1 MESGE
6 RRKKHRHRESNIE
19 IDHKKIKDKKR
30 RHHRRKTEERNVE
43 NSNGVSKNNQPN
55 TESGNSVKKNK
66 DEIHLKYNI
75 HGDNIVEIENVKKET
90 KDHKHRKHKASKENR
105 STDRQIVEKHSEYK
119 NKSNKK
125 QFAQSKE
132 DNYAPSVKG
141 SLQKCKTFHLG
152 ENCQH
157 RPRSSMPTKLKEK
170 EEKKPRAKSDKRST
184 ENKVS
189 EIWYCHIDNTEPFKE
204 SAKNQEYLKAIRG
217 KVRQNDKH
225 YVKERAKS
233 SPENIRC
240 SNHQHRRLSNVTKF
254 KNDPPK
260 EHTKSVLNITNKN
273 VDKNNN
279 VEEMIG
285 KECSRTIEHNLKS
298 YFVKIEKLIDQKL
311 NTYLQQKNT
320 TVTECLE
327 GKQGQSEKEK
337 KKDKRNHRNRESII
351 KKRNMSAS
359 SESSRNDNGSR
370 KLSVSPTKLHQRS
383 RSMFAANV
391 EISPSNIEKE
401 TKKQKTKFKEKIKS
415 KERSKSGKRENLH
428 CKKKL
433 ENTEEDYKNI
443 NFEKVFIRPDIRPE
457 EKENKVRKNKIKPE
471 LAVPIPNSEGQVAAP
486 KFIEDV
492 QETCR
497 YYPDKH
503 SEIRERRLKSRHRS
517 KREDSLHL
525 PTQPDPTPSKNY
537 TREREYDDSKH
548 NRLKL
553 SPTNYN
559 KNASMNI
566 LKEKYRVT
574 PTGPTNLV
582 ESTRHRDSIEK
593 PSTSIVYFKPIFS
606 SENIPSLSLDS
617 QDASRINYFLK
628 QPDEENMPCQRY
640 SQRPG
645 SYCQRKTNFIV
656 EGIEPAKRLNA
667 TKAAAKNTSLKKN
680 FECKTVSV
688 ITIPPHNQSNKYI
701 PLEEEGGNFME
712 NSNKMKRLKLY
723 YQCSLDSNKCSG
735 SNFSEDQ
742 SIFNESLKILSDF
755 SDPNRDL
762 NETQTVKKLP
772 VKHKDSA
779 VKDSS
784 SMLLPTRCERR
795 NKFNDNDVS
804 HGFNNYHSAFSQS
817 NCQNAHIKPS
827 IPPHRLYS
835 PDRDIKSQQGKRKIK
850 KHLQNDANLKSKS
863 DINLFCKSSED
874 NSALQKKLILLDGL
888 KDNKNLKLQED
899 TALFNLKV
907 LKNALET
914 QNMLSKEQF
923 PNKNNQILQHLEN
936 MYHIY
941 LATLSQANNEVN
953 NKNLN
958 VPDDQVVTTQQ
969 DVTKLHQKVEKLVK
983 KADKIDERLNRDI
996 ADKQLHPGG
1005 NNLSHHDDKNILVDL
1020 ENCKYKTVDTS
1031 YHNLN
1036 EDNQAEHLT
1045 KITYCQT
1052 EINNPGTKEKLITT
1066 SDKVTSYHELTCT
1079 VRKEDSNNNSTDAS
1093 YYISH
1098 NSIATSTETTKEK
1111 DKIFKSNDSSIKVVK
1126 TVMTANGLKGK
1137 ENKANCA
1144 SNVTPEELVPRS
1156 NLVVE
1161 KVDNQIE
1168 EDHYISNPT
1177 NVNITRKITE
1187 TKEMSHTD
1195 TVCTIEIQT
1204 NNDFIMSQVPCL
1216 EKKEI
1221 GVKSLIKHKKPLTR
1235 RPGYIEE
1242 TPKTPKK
1249 TSRIPQCLNK
1259 LPKQAQE
1266 LNTVD
1271 NKCLDIQDITKDEQS
1286 LYKLKDK
1293 PGDIAITNLSQHN
1306 KDIYIKNE
1314 LKEEVRDPA
1323 IHYPRKHK
1331 ENSSNVVPSTRI
1343 PRKIKQHSAPTKE
1356 IKTIDNHGGEYLL
1369 KKSQSEISL
1378 RKLNSGR
1385 EKGRT
1390 SSLICLHRYVNNP
1403 NLADSSNSGMDSFY
1417 LGRSVAIEPNITS
1430 RLLLTKDYKPPQMSS
1445 YQRRKI
1451 YDKNIRSKLKKKM
1464 YLHEKKVRQIFE
1476 VRYLTLGKNMEASNP
1491 KILNKIPENS
1501 TGESIE
1507 RSVDEFME
1515 ETLRL
1520 LVKNNSENLLT
1531 FVQENI
1537 DIVKRLNVVELLRRL
1552 ADSAECSKLQSKI
1565 NKDTSKE
1572 VVNFFI
1578 ALNHCLRAFAN
1589 FETFENS
1596 ATHVKEAVSSN
1607 DSTIVPSSETYSI
1620 SKQSGIT
1627 RNCSC
1632 RTIEPS
1638 DSSCDFLY
1646 QDDDNQNLVEQKI
1659 NFNPILGFTFK
1670 HNSNIKQT
1678 ETGSFVES
1686 YNSEESGY
1694 VSSEK
1699 SKHDPLTFFKRPIM
1713 AELLRPRA
1721 ELFGNTSSCYEMKNE
1736 STDTIKEDIAPST
1749 TSYYPYAELCDS
1761 LHVNAHPNNLKD
1773 VKYMID
1779 MNDKDDNLIFETVQM
1794 STNISL
1800 KRYSYPQ
1807 YYKNEDTDKL
1817 LELVTQKRNSCG
1829 LKLKKSISNADFTP
1843 RKEEF
1848 TIPKRTQS
1856 EMAFPKYSQIGV
1868 ALHSDDKCKRVFQSM
1883 PLFKEIIENDCL
1895 EDIVVLKKLLDPGVY
1910 LLSTNF
1916 NSGYITLHIDTE
1928 EQNTTNINSSLFY
1941 KNLLLKYDSKT
1952 CSCISDVK
1960 KLTTMKFFENLL
1972 HVYEKEAAFSFKLF
1986 GDNSYLENELFS
1998 VVAQIKQGKGK
2009 GKISRKMRFFFKNI
2023 FFGKPKVKSKLPL
2036 DNGNE
2041 VIYPLDE
2048 SFQKSFQILADYA
2061 VKQFSQL
2068 SAAVWTNF
2076 EKNDEYNIY
2085 GLLTLLHKIKSGH
2098 FTFIK
2103 VSKLTNIEEEMKNQ
2117 LKQAFHN
2124 VYLKAY
2130 NEAYHLQR
2138 KLSDND
2144 IKLAGALVCK
2154 YRAALLIQDGL
2165 VASYLG
2171 KGFFEN
2177 ELELKA
2183 SVIYIMKVLSSI
2195 TELEDF
2201 ENFRRNTECNY

>member
-6 RRKKHRHRESNIE
+6 RIRKHRHRESNIE
-19 IDHKKIKDKKR
+19 VDHKKIKDKKR

-55 TESGNSVKKNK
+55 TESANSVKKNK
-66 DEIHLKYNI
+66 DEIYLKYNI
-75 HGDNIVEIENVKKET
+75 HGDNIVETENVKKEI
-90 KDHKHRKHKASKENR
+90 KDHKHRKHKVSKENR
-105 STDRQIVEKHSEYK
+105 STDRQIVEKYSECK
-119 NKSNKK
+119 SKSNKK

-132 DNYAPSVKG
+132 DNTPSVKG

-170 EEKKPRAKSDKRST
+170 EERKPRAKSDKRST

-204 SAKNQEYLKAIRG
+204 CAKNQECLKTIRG
-217 KVRQNDKH
+217 KVRQNDKQ

-240 SNHQHRRLSNVTKF
+240 SNHQHRHLSNVTKF
-254 KNDPPK
+254 KNAPLK
-260 EHTKSVLNITNKN
+260 EHTKSVLNMTNKH
-273 VDKNNN
+273 VDKHSN

-285 KECSRTIEHNLKS
+285 KECSKTIEHNLKS

-320 TVTECLE
+320 TVIESLE
-327 GKQGQSEKEK
+327 GKQGQSEKERK
-337 KKDKRNHRNRESII
+337 KHKRNRESII
-351 KKRNMSAS
+351 KKRNMSVS

-370 KLSVSPTKLHQRS
+370 KLSVSPAKLHQRS

-391 EISPSNIEKE
+391 EISPSKIEKE
-401 TKKQKTKFKEKIKS
+401 TKKQKTKVKEQIKS
-415 KERSKSGKRENLH
+415 KERSKSGKQENLY
-428 CKKKL
+428 CEKKI
-433 ENTEEDYKNI
+433 ENAEEDYKNI

-457 EKENKVRKNKIKPE
+457 EKENKVRKNKMKTE
-471 LAVPIPNSEGQVAAP
+471 LAVPIQNGERHVAAT
-486 KFIEDV
+486 KYIEDV
-492 QETCR
+492 QEMCR
-497 YYPDKH
+497 YDPDKH
-503 SEIRERRLKSRHRS
+503 SKIRERRLKSRHRS

-525 PTQPDPTPSKNY
+525 PTQQDLAPSKTY
-537 TREREYDDSKH
+537 TRDRQYDDSKH
-548 NRLKL
+548 NRRKL
-553 SPTNYN
+553 SPTNNN
-559 KNASMNI
+559 KNASIYI
-566 LKEKYRVT
+566 LKQKYRVT
-574 PTGPTNLV
+574 PTDPTNLV
-582 ESTRHRDSIEK
+582 EPTRNRDSIEK
-593 PSTSIVYFKPIFS
+593 PPTSIVYFKPSFY

-628 QPDEENMPCQRY
+628 QPEEDNMPCQRY

-701 PLEEEGGNFME
+701 PLEEEGGNLME
-712 NSNKMKRLKLY
+712 SSNKMKRLKLY

-735 SNFSEDQ
+735 SNFSEDH

-762 NETQTVKKLP
+762 NETQTVNKLP

-784 SMLLPTRCERR
+784 SMMPPTRYERR
-795 NKFNDNDVS
+795 NKFNDNEVS
-804 HGFNNYHSAFSQS
+804 HGFNSYHSTFSQS
-817 NCQNAHIKPS
+817 NCKKAHIKQS
-827 IPPHRLYS
+827 ISPYRLYS

-863 DINLFCKSSED
+863 DINLFCKSSKD
-874 NSALQKKLILLDGL
+874 NSDLQKKLILLDEL
-888 KDNKNLKLQED
+888 KDNKDLKLQED

-923 PNKNNQILQHLEN
+923 PNNNNQILQHLEN

-958 VPDDQVVTTQQ
+958 GPDDQVVTTQQ
-969 DVTKLHQKVEKLVK
+969 DVTKLHKKVEKLVE

-996 ADKQLHPGG
+996 ADKQLHPDG
-1005 NNLSHHDDKNILVDL
+1005 NHLSHHDDKNILVDL

-1036 EDNQAEHLT
+1036 EDNQAGHLT

-1052 EINNPGTKEKLITT
+1052 EINNPSTKEKLITT
-1066 SDKVTSYHELTCT
+1066 SDKVTSYHELIGI

-1111 DKIFKSNDSSIKVVK
+1111 DKIFKSNDNSVKVVK
-1126 TVMTANGLKGK
+1126 TVMTAKGLKGK

-1156 NLVVE
+1156 NIVVE

-1168 EDHYISNPT
+1168 EDHYISYPT
-1177 NVNITRKITE
+1177 NVNITSKITE
-1187 TKEMSHTD
+1187 TKEMPHIN
-1195 TVCTIEIQT
+1195 TVCTIEVQT
-1204 NNDFIMSQVPCL
+1204 NDDFIMSEVPCS

-1259 LPKQAQE
+1259 LPKDAQE

-1271 NKCLDIQDITKDEQS
+1271 NKRLDIQDIAKDEQS

-1306 KDIYIKNE
+1306 KDINIKNE
-1314 LKEEVRDPA
+1314 PKEEVKDPA
-1323 IHYPRKHK
+1323 IHYPRKQK

-1343 PRKIKQHSAPTKE
+1343 PRKIKQHSAPPTKE
-1356 IKTIDNHGGEYLL
+1356 IKTTDNHGGEYLL

-1417 LGRSVAIEPNITS
+1417 LGRSVVIEPNITS
-1430 RLLLTKDYKPPQMSS
+1430 RLLLTKDYRPPQMSS

-1520 LVKNNSENLLT
+1520 LVKKNSENLLT
-1531 FVQENI
+1531 FIQENI

-1552 ADSAECSKLQSKI
+1552 ADSAECSKLQSKV

-1572 VVNFFI
+1572 VINFFI
-1578 ALNHCLRAFAN
+1578 ALNHCLRAFSN
-1589 FETFENS
+1589 FETFENA

-1638 DSSCDFLY
+1638 NSSFDFLY

-1670 HNSNIKQT
+1670 HNSNIKQN

-1736 STDTIKEDIAPST
+1736 SIDTIKEDIAPST
-1749 TSYYPYAELCDS
+1749 TSYYPYVELCDS
-1761 LHVNAHPNNLKD
+1761 IHVNAHSNNAKD
-1773 VKYMID
+1773 GKYMID
-1779 MNDKDDNLIFETVQM
+1779 VNDKDDNLILETVQM

-1817 LELVTQKRNSCG
+1817 LKLVTQKRNSRG
-1829 LKLKKSISNADFTP
+1829 LKLKKSISDVDFTQ

-1856 EMAFPKYSQIGV
+1856 EMAFPKYSQIGGT
-1868 ALHSDDKCKRVFQSM
+1868 LHYDDKCKHVFQYM

-1895 EDIVVLKKLLDPGVY
+1895 EDIVVLKKLLDPEVY
-1910 LLSTNF
+1910 LISTNF
-1916 NSGYITLHIDTE
+1916 NSDYITLHIDTE
-1928 EQNTTNINSSLFY
+1928 EQNTTNINSSLFD
-1941 KNLLLKYDSKT
+1941 KNLLIKYDSKA

-1972 HVYEKEAAFSFKLF
+1972 HVYEKEAAFSYKLF
-1986 GDNSYLENELFS
+1986 GDKIFLENELFS
-1998 VVAQIKQGKGK
+1998 VVPKIKQGKGK
-2009 GKISRKMRFFFKNI
+2009 GKFSRKMRFFFKNI
-2023 FFGKPKVKSKLPL
+2023 FFGKPKVKSKQSL
-2036 DNGNE
+2036 DNDNE
-2041 VIYPLDE
+2041 V
-2048 SFQKSFQILADYA
+2048 
-2061 VKQFSQL
+2061 
-2068 SAAVWTNF
+2068 
-2076 EKNDEYNIY
+2076 
-2085 GLLTLLHKIKSGH
+2085 
-2098 FTFIK
+2098 
-2103 VSKLTNIEEEMKNQ
+2103 VSKFTNIEEEMKNQ

-2124 VYLKAY
+2124 VYRKAY

-2138 KLSDND
+2138 KFSEND
-2144 IKLAGALVCK
+2144 IRLAVALVCK
-2154 YRAALLIQDGL
+2154 YRAALLIQDDL

-2171 KGFFEN
+2171 KGFFES

-2195 TELEDF
+2195 TELEDV
-2201 ENFRRNTECNY
+2201 ENFRRNTECTY